1 MSTQPAAT
9 LPDQASEP
17 KSTEVVQTSVQAR
30 SAELHNFADHS
41 MSREQAG
48 EAVLTDLDTLRTL
61 KGRERTTAVGT
72 MGRIAESQRAYGEA
86 LAEANPIVSDQA
98 LATAEQEREAVG
110 RAQTEY
116 RQSPEG
122 IAAAPQAD
130 KLREAVRVAEVQH
143 DGWRAERSYAELGPA
158 VADRVTATD
167 AQVLKGIESRHEGL
181 QRVPAGALDIT
192 AAREAAREAARQD
205 VVAMDSFT
213 DKGLK
218 DRAAGSMGDTADQHQ
233 TYKAALIE
241 VGPGY
246 ASQAARALAEDQ
258 QKSAAKEERKAIEFA
273 NGRNDAAQ
281 EIATRYANMKQA
293 GLSVKDLQGPAVDR
307 LAVMDSRALLLLEG
321 QPAHARESEARA
333 LVAESMKS
341 AAYRATFTRETA
353 EWTMSDTGRQAGA
366 AANAAKSEVREQTPV
381 APTVAAEQK
390 QSSKDAAAP
399 EREGTG
405 SNSMRAEGDTGAK
418 RRAIPPLDDRF
429 NIVKNGL
436 VAKEYYFRDQA
447 GKVAFTEQM
456 FRLNTTSES
465 PAAIK
470 AMVER
475 AAERGWETV
484 RLKGSPEFVR
494 QGWIAANA
502 QGLKA
507 VGHTP
512 TRADREA
519 VVKER
524 VRLEV
529 GRVADGAQRQTEA
542 IGRVQAERVERSE
555 TGKVGRSESG
565 PSNQRQLAAAIEKAL
580 LDGKV
585 SPEIRGQVRDML
597 AAEGGRRMARGDRF
611 KVPVYDALAPRGR
624 AKTIS
629 AGPQRLGD
637 RERSR

>member
-1 MSTQPAAT
+1 MSTQPAGT
-9 LPDQASEP
+9 QPDEASEV
-17 KSTEVVQTSVQAR
+17 KNTKAVQTSLQAR

-61 KGRERTTAVGT
+61 KGRERKTAVGT

-86 LAEANPIVSDQA
+86 LAETNPLVSDQA

-116 RQSPEG
+116 RQSPKG
-122 IAAAPQAD
+122 IAAAPQTD

-158 VADRVTATD
+158 VEDRVTATD
-167 AQVLKGIESRHEGL
+167 AQILKGIESRHDGL
-181 QRVPAGALDIT
+181 QAVPAGALDLT
-192 AAREAAREAARQD
+192 AAREAARQD
-205 VVAMDSFT
+205 VVAMNTLT

-218 DRAAGSMGDTADQHQ
+218 DRAAGTMGDTADQHQ
-233 TYKAALIE
+233 TYKTALTE

-246 ASQAARALAEDQ
+246 ASLADRAFADDQ
-258 QKSAAKEERKAIEFA
+258 QKSAAKEDRKSIEFA
-273 NGRNDAAQ
+273 ERRNDAAQ

-321 QPAHARESEARA
+321 QPPHAREGEARA
-333 LVAESMKS
+333 LVGESMKS

-353 EWTMSDTGRQAGA
+353 EWTMSDTGRQASGA
-366 AANAAKSEVREQTPV
+366 ATVAKIDAREQTAAV
-381 APTVAAEQK
+381 PTAAAGQR

-405 SNSMRAEGDTGAK
+405 SNSMRAEGDTSAK
-418 RRAIPPLDDRF
+418 RHAIPPLEDRF
-429 NIVKNGL
+429 NVVKSGL
-436 VAKEYYFRDQA
+436 VAKEYHFRDQA
-447 GKVAFTEQM
+447 GKVAFTEKM
-456 FRLNTTSES
+456 FSLNTTSES

-484 RLKGSPEFVR
+484 SLKGSPEFVR

-512 TRADREA
+512 TPGDREA
-519 VVKER
+519 VAKER
-524 VRLEV
+524 ARLE
-529 GRVADGAQRQTEA
+529 
-542 IGRVQAERVERSE
+542 IGRAAEGTQLQGETITKVQAERVEQTE
-555 TGKVGRSESG
+555 TGKGGRSASG
-565 PSNQRQLAAAIEKAL
+565 MSSQRQLAAAIEKAL

-585 SPEIRGQVRDML
+585 SPEIRGQVRDMM
-597 AAEGGRRMARGDRF
+597 AAEGARRMARGDRI
-611 KVPVYDALAPRGR
+611 KVPVYDARAPRAR

-629 AGPQRLGD
+629 TGPQRVGD

>member
-1 MSTQPAAT
+1 MSTQPAGT
-9 LPDQASEP
+9 LPDQVSEL
-17 KSTEVVQTSVQAR
+17 KNTKVVQTSVQAR

-86 LAEANPIVSDQA
+86 LAETNPIVSDQA

-130 KLREAVRVAEVQH
+130 KLREAVRVAEVEH
-143 DGWRAERSYAELGPA
+143 DGWRAERSYAELGPV

-167 AQVLKGIESRHEGL
+167 VQVLKGIETRHDGL
-181 QRVPAGALDIT
+181 QAVPAGALDIT
-192 AAREAAREAARQD
+192 AAREAARQD
-205 VVAMDSFT
+205 VVAMNTFT

-218 DRAAGSMGDTADQHQ
+218 DRAAGTMGDTADQHQ

-241 VGPGY
+241 AGPGY
-246 ASQAARALAEDQ
+246 ASLAARAFADDQ
-258 QKSAAKEERKAIEFA
+258 QKSAAKEDRKAIEYA
-273 NGRNDAAQ
+273 DRRNDAAQ

-307 LAVMDSRALLLLEG
+307 LAIMDSRALLLLEG
-321 QPAHARESEARA
+321 QPPHAREGEARA

-341 AAYRATFTRETA
+341 AAYRTTFTRETA
-353 EWTMSDTGRQAGA
+353 EWTMADTGHRAGGAANATKIDAREQTAAAPAGA
-366 AANAAKSEVREQTPV
+366 ADQN
-381 APTVAAEQK
+381 
-390 QSSKDAAAP
+390 QSSKDAVAP
-399 EREGTG
+399 EWEGTG
-405 SNSMRAEGDTGAK
+405 SNSMRAEGDTTAK
-418 RRAIPPLDDRF
+418 RRAIPPLEDRF
-429 NIVKNGL
+429 NVVKNGL
-436 VAKEYYFRDQA
+436 VGKEYHFRDQA
-447 GKVAFTEQM
+447 GKVAFTEKM
-456 FRLNTTSES
+456 FSLNTTSES

-484 RLKGSPEFVR
+484 SLKGSPEFVR

-512 TRADREA
+512 TPGDREA
-519 VVKER
+519 VAKER
-524 VRLEV
+524 TRLEV
-529 GRVADGAQRQTEA
+529 GRAAEGTQRQGET
-542 IGRVQAERVERSE
+542 IIRVQAERVEQNEIS
-555 TGKVGRSESG
+555 KVGRSASG
-565 PSNQRQLAAAIEKAL
+565 LSGQRQLAAAIEKAL

-585 SPEIRGQVRDML
+585 SPEIRGQVRDMM
-597 AAEGGRRMARGDRF
+597 AAEGARRMVRGDRI
-611 KVPVYDALAPRGR
+611 KVPVYDARAPRAR

-629 AGPQRLGD
+629 AGPQRVGD

>member
-1 MSTQPAAT
+1 MSTQPATT
-9 LPDQASEP
+9 LPDQVSEL
-17 KSTEVVQTSVQAR
+17 KNTKVVQTSLQAR

-61 KGRERTTAVGT
+61 KGRERTMAVGT

-86 LAEANPIVSDQA
+86 LAETNPIVSDQA
-98 LATAEQEREAVG
+98 LATAEQDREAVG

-158 VADRVTATD
+158 VADRATATD
-167 AQVLKGIESRHEGL
+167 AQILKGIESRHDGL
-181 QRVPAGALDIT
+181 QAVPAGALDIT
-192 AAREAAREAARQD
+192 VAREAARQD
-205 VVAMDSFT
+205 VVAMNTFA

-218 DRAAGSMGDTADQHQ
+218 DRAAGTMGDTADQHQ

-246 ASQAARALAEDQ
+246 ASRADRAFADDQ
-258 QKSAAKEERKAIEFA
+258 QRSAAKEDRKSFEFA
-273 NGRNDAAQ
+273 DRRNEAAQ

-293 GLSVKDLQGPAVDR
+293 GLSVKDLQRSAVDR

-321 QPAHARESEARA
+321 QPHHAREGEARA

-353 EWTMSDTGRQAGA
+353 EWTADTGRQAGA
-366 AANAAKSEVREQTPV
+366 AANVARTDAREQTAA
-381 APTVAAEQK
+381 APTAAADQK
-390 QSSKDAAAP
+390 QSSKDAAAS
-399 EREGTG
+399 EREGAG
-405 SNSMRAEGDTGAK
+405 SNSMRAEGDTSAK
-418 RRAIPPLDDRF
+418 RRAIPPLEDRF
-429 NIVKNGL
+429 NVVKSGL
-436 VAKEYYFRDQA
+436 VAKEFHFRDQA
-447 GKVAFTEQM
+447 GKVAFTEKM
-456 FRLNTTSES
+456 FSLNTTSES
-465 PAAIK
+465 PAASK

-484 RLKGSPEFVR
+484 SLRGSPEFVR
-494 QGWIAANA
+494 QGWIAASA
-502 QGLKA
+502 HGLMA

-512 TRADREA
+512 TPGDREA
-519 VVKER
+519 VSKER
-524 VRLEV
+524 ARLEI
-529 GRVADGAQRQTEA
+529 GRVADGTQRQAEA
-542 IGRVQAERVERSE
+542 ITRGQAERVERSE
-555 TGKVGRSESG
+555 AGKGGRSASG
-565 PSNQRQLAAAIEKAL
+565 LSGQRQLAAAIEKAL

-585 SPEIRGQVRDML
+585 SPEIRSQVRDMM
-597 AAEGGRRMARGDRF
+597 AAEGARRMARGDRL
-611 KVPVYDALAPRGR
+611 KVPVYDARAPRTR

-629 AGPQRLGD
+629 AGPQRVGD

>member
-1 MSTQPAAT
+1 MSAQPTATQ
-9 LPDQASEP
+9 PDQASGP
-17 KSTEVVQTSVQAR
+17 NSTKVVQTSLQAR

-86 LAEANPIVSDQA
+86 LAETNPIVSDQA

-130 KLREAVRVAEVQH
+130 KLREAVRVAEVHH

-158 VADRVTATD
+158 VADKVTATD
-167 AQVLKGIESRHEGL
+167 VQVLKGIESRHDGL
-181 QRVPAGALDIT
+181 QSVPAGALNVT
-192 AAREAAREAARQD
+192 AAREAARRD
-205 VVAMDSFT
+205 VIAMNTFT

-218 DRAAGSMGDTADQHQ
+218 ERAAGTMGDTADQHQ
-233 TYKAALIE
+233 TYKAALLD

-246 ASQAARALAEDQ
+246 ASLADRAFADDQ
-258 QKSAAKEERKAIEFA
+258 QNSAAKEDRKSIEFA
-273 NGRNDAAQ
+273 DRRNDAAQ
-281 EIATRYANMKQA
+281 EIATRHANMKQA

-321 QPAHARESEARA
+321 QPPHSREGEARA

-353 EWTMSDTGRQAGA
+353 EWTVSDTGRQAGA
-366 AANAAKSEVREQTPV
+366 AGNAAKSEAREQTAATPTGV
-381 APTVAAEQK
+381 ADQK
-390 QSSKDAAAP
+390 QSSKDAVAS

-405 SNSMRAEGDTGAK
+405 SNSMRAEGDTSAK
-418 RRAIPPLDDRF
+418 RRAIPPLEDRF
-429 NIVKNGL
+429 NIVKSGL
-436 VAKEYYFRDQA
+436 VAKEYHFRDQA
-447 GKVAFTEQM
+447 GKVAFTEKM
-456 FRLNTTSES
+456 FSLDTTSES
-465 PAAIK
+465 PAAIE

-484 RLKGSPEFVR
+484 SLKGSPEFVR

-507 VGHTP
+507 VGHAPTP
-512 TRADREA
+512 GDRDA
-519 VVKER
+519 VAKER
-524 VRLEV
+524 ARLEV
-529 GRVADGAQRQTEA
+529 GRAAGGTQRQAET
-542 IGRVQAERVERSE
+542 ITRVQAERVEQTE
-555 TGKVGRSESG
+555 TGKVRRSASG
-565 PSNQRQLAAAIEKAL
+565 LSGQRQLAAAIEKAL

-585 SPEIRGQVRDML
+585 SPEIRGQVRDMM
-597 AAEGGRRMARGDRF
+597 AAEGARRMARGDRI
-611 KVPVYDALAPRGR
+611 KVPVYDARAPRAR

-629 AGPQRLGD
+629 AGPQRVGD

>member
-1 MSTQPAAT
+1 MSAQPTATQ
-9 LPDQASEP
+9 PDQASGP
-17 KSTEVVQTSVQAR
+17 NSTRVVQTSLQAR

-86 LAEANPIVSDQA
+86 LAETNPIVSDQA
-98 LATAEQEREAVG
+98 LATAEQDREAVG

-116 RQSPEG
+116 RKSPEG

-130 KLREAVRVAEVQH
+130 KLRQAVRVAEVQH
-143 DGWRAERSYAELGPA
+143 DGWRAERSYAELGPV

-167 AQVLKGIESRHEGL
+167 AQILKGIESRHDGL
-181 QRVPAGALDIT
+181 QAVPAGSLDVT
-192 AAREAAREAARQD
+192 VAREAARQD
-205 VVAMDSFT
+205 VVAMNSFT

-218 DRAAGSMGDTADQHQ
+218 DRAAGTMGDTADQHQ

-246 ASQAARALAEDQ
+246 AGLADRAFAEDQ
-258 QKSAAKEERKAIEFA
+258 QKSAAKEDRKSIEFA
-273 NGRNDAAQ
+273 GRRNDAAQ
-281 EIATRYANMKQA
+281 EIVTRYANLKQA
-293 GLSVKDLQGPAVDR
+293 GLSVRDLQGPAIDR

-321 QPAHARESEARA
+321 QPAHAREGEARA

-353 EWTMSDTGRQAGA
+353 GWTVLDTGRQAGA
-366 AANAAKSEVREQTPV
+366 AGNASKSDVREQT
-381 APTVAAEQK
+381 AATPTGAADRK
-390 QSSKDAAAP
+390 QPAQDAVVP

-405 SNSMRAEGDTGAK
+405 SNSMRAEGDTSAK
-418 RRAIPPLDDRF
+418 RRAIPPLEDRF
-429 NIVKNGL
+429 NVVKSGL
-436 VAKEYYFRDQA
+436 VAKEYHFRDQA
-447 GKVAFTEQM
+447 GKVAFTERM
-456 FRLNTTSES
+456 FSLNTTSES

-484 RLKGSPEFVR
+484 SLKGSPEFVR

-512 TRADREA
+512 TPGDREA
-519 VVKER
+519 TAKER
-524 VRLEV
+524 ARLEI
-529 GRVADGAQRQTEA
+529 GRVADGTQRQAEA
-542 IGRVQAERVERSE
+542 TTRGQAERVERSE
-555 TGKVGRSESG
+555 AGKSGRSASG
-565 PSNQRQLAAAIEKAL
+565 LGGQRQLAAAIEKAL
-580 LDGKV
+580 LEGKV
-585 SPEIRGQVRDML
+585 SPEIRGQVRDMM
-597 AAEGGRRMARGDRF
+597 AAEGARRMARGDRI
-611 KVPVYDALAPRGR
+611 KVPVYDARAPRAR

-629 AGPQRLGD
+629 AGPQRVGD

>member
-17 KSTEVVQTSVQAR
+17 KSARVVQTSVQTR
-30 SAELHNFADHS
+30 SAELHDFADHS

-86 LAEANPIVSDQA
+86 LAEINPIMSDQA

-110 RAQTEY
+110 RVQTEY

-130 KLREAVRVAEVQH
+130 NLRESVRVAEVQH
-143 DGWRAERSYAELGPA
+143 DGWRADRLYAELGPA
-158 VADRVTATD
+158 VADRVTGTD
-167 AQVLKGIESRHEGL
+167 AQVLRGIESRHEGL
-181 QRVPAGALDIT
+181 QAARAGALDIT
-192 AAREAAREAARQD
+192 VAREAARHD
-205 VVAMDSFT
+205 VVAMNTFT

-218 DRAAGSMGDTADQHQ
+218 DRAAGTMGDTADQHQ
-233 TYKAALIE
+233 TYKTALTE

-246 ASQAARALAEDQ
+246 ASLADRAFADDQ
-258 QKSAAKEERKAIEFA
+258 QKSAAKEDRKSFEFA
-273 NGRNDAAQ
+273 DRRNDAAQ

-321 QPAHARESEARA
+321 QPPHAREGEARA

-353 EWTMSDTGRQAGA
+353 EWTVSDPGRQPGA
-366 AANAAKSEVREQTPV
+366 AGNVAKSEVREQTAA
-381 APTVAAEQK
+381 APAAAADQK

-399 EREGTG
+399 DREGTS
-405 SNSMRAEGDTGAK
+405 SNSMHAEGDTGAK
-418 RRAIPPLDDRF
+418 RRAIPPLEDRF
-429 NIVKNGL
+429 NVVKSGL
-436 VAKEYYFRDQA
+436 VAKEYHFRDQA
-447 GKVAFTEQM
+447 GKVAFTEKM
-456 FRLNTTSES
+456 FSLNTTSES
-465 PAAIK
+465 QAAIK

-475 AAERGWETV
+475 AAERGWGTV
-484 RLKGSPEFVR
+484 SLKGSPEFVR

-502 QGLKA
+502 HGLKA

-512 TRADREA
+512 TSGDRDA
-519 VVKER
+519 VAKELA
-524 VRLEV
+524 RLEV
-529 GRVADGAQRQTEA
+529 GRATEGTQRQGET
-542 IGRVQAERVERSE
+542 ITRVQAERVEQIDA
-555 TGKVGRSESG
+555 GKAGRSASG
-565 PSNQRQLAAAIEKAL
+565 MSSRRQLASAIEKAL

-585 SPEIRGQVRDML
+585 SPEIRGQVRDMV
-597 AAEGGRRMARGDRF
+597 AAEGARRMARGDRI
-611 KVPVYDALAPRGR
+611 KVPVYDARAPRDR

-629 AGPQRLGD
+629 VGPQRVGD
-637 RERSR
+637 RELSR